1 MHWIDPDHLPEITGT
16 VDQFLVNKH
25 GEADGFLLTDGE
37 EVHVPPH
44 LSAPPLLRDVRPGS
58 QVKVRGV
65 RPRGVR
71 MVAAVAIDTPKGR
84 ILDEGPDA
92 REDDAAFEKAEHGPM
107 SAQDIIKRS
116 IHGPKGETRGAVLED
131 GRIIR
136 LPPHEA
142 ERFSALLTQGAK
154 IFAAGEGAT
163 TSFGTVVEAREIG
176 ASAETMQVIDPKKSK
191 HGPDHKGP
199 KHHGKK
205 HGPKHGESGARRMTA
220 ACAAMASPSPPRDFG
235 PRRLEIDAMTDTT
248 EKPLRFLQIG
258 DLHITD
264 AGLQNHVDL
273 RRIVDEVNGNAGERI
288 DFVYLPGDN
297 ADDGTPEQFRIVHDE
312 LSRLIAPRRSHHRC
326 CAHGR
331 RNRPDI
337 EILVSRARLPPTIA
351 ARPTTGAQ
359 RDTSLE

>member
-44 LSAPPLLRDVRPGS
+44 LSARLLRDVRPGS
-58 QVKVRGV
+58 RVKVRGV

-92 REDDAAFEKAEHGPM
+92 REDDAAFEKAKHAPM
-107 SAQDIIKRS
+107 TAQGVVKRP

-131 GRIIR
+131 GRIVR

-142 ERFSALLTQGAK
+142 ERFSELLVQGCK
-154 IFAAGEGAT
+154 ISVAGDGAT

-176 ASAETMQVIDPKKSK
+176 ASTEAMKAVGPKKPK
-191 HGPDHKGP
+191 HGFDHKGP

-205 HGPKHGESGARRMTA
+205 HGEKHA
-220 ACAAMASPSPPRDFG
+220 
-235 PRRLEIDAMTDTT
+235 
-248 EKPLRFLQIG
+248 
-258 DLHITD
+258 H
-264 AGLQNHVDL
+264 
-273 RRIVDEVNGNAGERI
+273 
-288 DFVYLPGDN
+288 
-297 ADDGTPEQFRIVHDE
+297 AD
-312 LSRLIAPRRSHHRC
+312 
-326 CAHGR
+326 
-331 RNRPDI
+331 
-337 EILVSRARLPPTIA
+337 
-351 ARPTTGAQ
+351 
-359 RDTSLE
+359 

>member
-1 MHWIDPDHLPEITGT
+1 MHWIDPDHLPGISGT

-44 LSAPPLLRDVRPGS
+44 LSVPLLRDVRPGS

-71 MVAAVAIDTPKGR
+71 MIAAVAIDTRKVC

-107 SAQDIIKRS
+107 SAQGIVKRS

-142 ERFSALLTQGAK
+142 DRFSDLLVKGVR
-154 IFAAGEGAT
+154 ISAAGEGAT

-176 ASAETMQVIDPKKSK
+176 ASADTM
-191 HGPDHKGP
+191 
-199 KHHGKK
+199 
-205 HGPKHGESGARRMTA
+205 
-220 ACAAMASPSPPRDFG
+220 
-235 PRRLEIDAMTDTT
+235 
-248 EKPLRFLQIG
+248 
-258 DLHITD
+258 
-264 AGLQNHVDL
+264 
-273 RRIVDEVNGNAGERI
+273 
-288 DFVYLPGDN
+288 
-297 ADDGTPEQFRIVHDE
+297 
-312 LSRLIAPRRSHHRC
+312 
-326 CAHGR
+326 
-331 RNRPDI
+331 
-337 EILVSRARLPPTIA
+337 
-351 ARPTTGAQ
+351 
-359 RDTSLE
+359 

>member
-1 MHWIDPDHLPEITGT
+1 MHWIDPDHLPEISGT

-44 LSAPPLLRDVRPGS
+44 LSARLLRELRPGS
-58 QVKVRGV
+58 KVKVRGV
-65 RPRGVR
+65 RPRGVQ

-92 REDDAAFEKAEHGPM
+92 REHDDAFEKAKHGPM
-107 SAQDIIKRS
+107 SAQGIVKRS

-142 ERFSALLTQGAK
+142 ERFSELLVKGSK
-154 IFAAGEGAT
+154 ISVAGEGAT

-176 ASAETMQVIDPKKSK
+176 ASADTMKAVGPKKIK

-205 HGPKHGESGARRMTA
+205 HGPKHGEKHAHAR
-220 ACAAMASPSPPRDFG
+220 
-235 PRRLEIDAMTDTT
+235 
-248 EKPLRFLQIG
+248 
-258 DLHITD
+258 
-264 AGLQNHVDL
+264 
-273 RRIVDEVNGNAGERI
+273 
-288 DFVYLPGDN
+288 
-297 ADDGTPEQFRIVHDE
+297 
-312 LSRLIAPRRSHHRC
+312 
-326 CAHGR
+326 
-331 RNRPDI
+331 
-337 EILVSRARLPPTIA
+337 
-351 ARPTTGAQ
+351 
-359 RDTSLE
+359 